1 MGRQEHFPPPAER
14 LKEVT
19 DKLEAG
25 IKNLFESE
33 RYAAYLQAMSK
44 FHRYSYG
51 NIILILSQYPSAS
64 QVAGFRSWKK
74 FGRSVKKGER
84 GIQIL
89 APCPY
94 TKWERQDKT
103 DPTTQLPVLDG
114 SGQTVQEMVAVK
126 KQGYKVEYVF
136 DVTQTEGREMP
147 SIHSEL
153 SGDVKQYDAICAAL
167 RDTSPV
173 PIGFGPLPP
182 GVYGSYSHLE
192 RRITIRPEMS
202 QMQTLKTMIHEVAH
216 SKLHALPVENDIL
229 IERPKKIRAIRE
241 LEAES
246 VAYVV
251 CQHFGIDTS
260 EYSFGYIA
268 EWARDRELV
277 KLKASLDCIRGA
289 APGIIGS
296 IEEKC
301 PELAPP
307 KPEPVKEEQTPRRS
321 GQKRRSFPVR

>member
-1 MGRQEHFPPPAER
+1 MSRPDNYPTPSER
-14 LKEVT
+14 LKAVT

-25 IKNLFESE
+25 IKELFDSD

-64 QVAGFRSWKK
+64 QVAGFHGWKK

-89 APCPY
+89 APCSY
-94 TKWERQDKT
+94 TKWEQRDKA
-103 DPTTQLPVLDG
+103 DPATQSPVLD
-114 SGQTVQEMVAVK
+114 SNGQPVQEIVGVK

-136 DVTQTEGREMP
+136 DVTQTEGRELP
-147 SIHSEL
+147 STHREL
-153 SGDVKQYDAICAAL
+153 TGDVEQYNAICAAL
-167 RDTSPV
+167 KDTAPV
-173 PIGFGPLPP
+173 PIRFAPLPP
-182 GVYGSYSHLE
+182 GVFGSYSHLE
-192 RRITIRPEMS
+192 QHITIQPEMS

-216 SKLHALPVENDIL
+216 SKLHALPVENGAIVGQHKKG
-229 IERPKKIRAIRE
+229 RPARE
-241 LEAES
+241 IEAES

-260 EYSFGYIA
+260 EYSFGYMA
-268 EWARDRELV
+268 EWARDREMTV
-277 KLKASLDCIRGA
+277 LKASLGCIRETA
-289 APGIIGS
+289 AEIIGS

-307 KPEPVKEEQTPRRS
+307 KPEPVQEEQAPRRPRH
-321 GQKRRSFPVR
+321 KRRAAPAR